1 MDDDEYGI
9 LTNREFSNLKR
20 DIEDVKK
27 RVSPDTTKQI
37 VDSMAKLSQG
47 MDSMLQLFKGAADE
61 MKNEESSQ
69 EQFVKY
75 LQPLSQKVDLLMEQ
89 TKVIAESMV
98 GIVEMVKEL
107 KEENEK
113 HHQTAHHVIHHAS
126 PMRQSRPAP
135 PPMRQYQEE
144 DMAHVNPYNENIMP
158 PPQMRPAQQPFAP
171 PPQSMFGAPM
181 PPPPSPQFGAPPED
195 DLMDPFSAEQEPKRK
210 GLLGRFRK

>member
-37 VDSMAKLSQG
+37 VDSMVKLSQG

-75 LQPLSQKVDLLMEQ
+75 LQPLSQKVDQLMEQ

-113 HHQTAHHVIHHAS
+113 HHQTAHHVMHHAP
-126 PMRQSRPAP
+126 PMRHSRPVP
-135 PPMRQYQEE
+135 PPMMQHHEE
-144 DMAHVNPYNENIMP
+144 DIGYMNPENENIMP
-158 PPQMRPAQQPFAP
+158 PPQMRQTPQQFAP
-171 PPQSMFGAPM
+171 PPRQMFGAPM